1 MCPVDYYKN
10 HPNLYKKQ
18 TKITLLQTF
27 ALLEDEGE
35 IKMNLTICN
44 EKNRTTITVDFK
56 ESTVNELLT
65 YLNINSET
73 VLVVRNNEV
82 LTEDEVLND
91 KDTLEILSVVSGG

>member
-1 MCPVDYYKN
+1 
-10 HPNLYKKQ
+10 
-18 TKITLLQTF
+18 
-27 ALLEDEGE
+27 
-35 IKMNLTICN
+35 MNLTICN